1 MPTLRFELQ
10 LPPPTRGKRA
20 EERPKREK
28 KHASLQKKRRKG
40 LLIPKYIV
48 PLHPQMGNTPQ
59 GTMAEWLGTGLQ
71 NRLQQF
77 ESAWYLTNKKVSQS
91 ERLFS
96 FLPTIYFRKNL
107 KFHQSAPIFHWPCP
121 ALFDIGKN
129 LQLLQ

>member
-1 MPTLRFELQ
+1 MPTLRVELQ
-10 LPPPTRGKRA
+10 LPPHTRGKRT

-91 ERLFS
+91 RDF
-96 FLPTIYFRKNL
+96 F
-107 KFHQSAPIFHWPCP
+107 IFY
-121 ALFDIGKN
+121 
-129 LQLLQ
+129 

>member
-1 MPTLRFELQ
+1 MPTLRVELQ
-10 LPPPTRGKRA
+10 LPPHTRGKRT

-28 KHASLQKKRRKG
+28 KHASLQKKRRKE

-77 ESAWYLTNKKVSQS
+77 ESA
-91 ERLFS
+91 R
-96 FLPTIYFRKNL
+96 NL
-107 KFHQSAPIFHWPCP
+107 EES
-121 ALFDIGKN
+121 D
-129 LQLLQ
+129 